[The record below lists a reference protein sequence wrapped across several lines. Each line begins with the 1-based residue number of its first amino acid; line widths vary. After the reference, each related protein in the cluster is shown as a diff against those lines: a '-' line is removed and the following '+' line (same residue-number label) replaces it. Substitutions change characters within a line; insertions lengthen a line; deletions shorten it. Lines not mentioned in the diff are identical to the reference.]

1 MSPLYFMRIFTEL
14 SPQEQKYAMQYC
26 HNIVCELLLEG
37 VILAEGNLLIGDLA
51 EAMALDAEY
60 PSQNEDGTY
69 KKVIQ
74 L

>member
-14 SPQEQKYAMQYC
+14 SLQEQKKVLQYC